1 MRAAK
6 FDDFLELGT
15 HKITPIRQQWVQFRK
30 LQKGLNRATLMGNLF
45 IMFKNFQHLNMDKP
59 CVYTVYAEALGNV
72 HTDLSYGFEPCTVK
86 KNILSITSIFYKYI
100 FIFVLNVFIGGNTLR
115 QILL

>member
-86 KNILSITSIFYKYI
+86 KNTDLSYGFEPCTVKKNI
-100 FIFVLNVFIGGNTLR
+100 
-115 QILL
+115 